1 MPADVCDM
9 ESLRRAIVATQ
20 SRFGDIK
27 HIVHTA
33 AVIQD
38 AAVHNVTFPLFDRV
52 LKPKVMGGWNLHL
65 LSEQLCPQLKSFVCL
80 SSIRFVPTFIVKDTR
95 SFHICNDFSVSHW
108 AIKVK
113 LPMSL
118 ATSLWKCL

>member
-9 ESLRRAIVATQ
+9 ESLRKAIVATQ

-33 AVIQD
+33 AVIED
-38 AAVHNVTFPLFDRV
+38 AAVHNVTFSLFDRV

-80 SSIRFVPTFIVKDTR
+80 SSIRFVPTFIVKGY
-95 SFHICNDFSVSHW
+95 SIISYNDFAVSHW

-113 LPMSL
+113 SPMSL
-118 ATSLWKCL
+118 AISSWKCL